1 MNKKEIL
8 TLKDEIKTTIRIY
21 KRVYE
26 DRPQDTEIQE
36 RIYLDTTL
44 RKLFED
50 LERLI
55 NKK

>member
-55 NKK
+55 K